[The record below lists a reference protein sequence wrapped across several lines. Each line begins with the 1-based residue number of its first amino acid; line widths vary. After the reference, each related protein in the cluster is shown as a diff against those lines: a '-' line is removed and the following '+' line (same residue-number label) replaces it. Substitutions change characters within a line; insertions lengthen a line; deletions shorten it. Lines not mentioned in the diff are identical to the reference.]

1 MAGEKGAAP
10 LLRARTR
17 HSSRRTDRVGPAMR
31 LQSRYAPE
39 RNAVQ
44 RRWIATSSI
53 SETSKGAVVAAPVS
67 FRTICATA
75 FFTR

>member
-1 MAGEKGAAP
+1 MTGEKGAAP

-17 HSSRRTDRVGPAMR
+17 HSFRRPDPVGPATR
-31 LQSRYAPE
+31 LHYRYVPDG
-39 RNAVQ
+39 NAVQ
-44 RRWIATSSI
+44 RRWIAISSI

-67 FRTICATA
+67 VRTICATA